1 MFNKLHDAVS
11 ATTQHVDQQ
20 LTDQIQELETQ
31 LKQLRENQT
40 RNKGRQ
46 QRQLTLVGA
55 LQSALGQVVR
65 AVHATSQAGEE
76 ELLDAF
82 WEEIAA
88 VQRGEYGEVDL
99 AQLPKPT
106 EPEEVTTEPNNP
118 QPNGDGN
125 GVVDVEVVDKNEYQ
139 GNSKQKTKNS
149 GEHSPFPVPGSP
161 FPSNETNGNTPNLDH
176 LTLKQLK
183 DAVLQAIN
191 RDQVYEYGPLN
202 LRTTWEKAYQ
212 AVVNQQRPK
221 DLKSLIQSSVGKRS
235 Q

>member
-20 LTDQIQELETQ
+20 LTDQIQELEAQ
-31 LKQLRENQT
+31 LKQLREDQT

-65 AVHATSQAGEE
+65 AVHATGQAGEE
-76 ELLDAF
+76 ELLEAF

-88 VQRGEYGEVDL
+88 VQQGEYGEVDL
-99 AQLPKPT
+99 AQLPKPA
-106 EPEEVTTEPNNP
+106 EPSEVTAEPNNP
-118 QPNGDGN
+118 KPKSDGD
-125 GVVDVEVVDKNEYQ
+125 GVVDVEVVD
-139 GNSKQKTKNS
+139 G
-149 GEHSPFPVPGSP
+149 
-161 FPSNETNGNTPNLDH
+161 NETNGDTPNLDH

-183 DAVLQAIN
+183 DAVLKVIN
-191 RDQVYEYGPLN
+191 RDQVYVYGPLN
-202 LRTTWEKAYQ
+202 IRSTWEKAYE

-221 DLKSLIQSSVGKRS
+221 DLKSLIQSSVGKPS

>member
-11 ATTQHVDQQ
+11 NTTQQIDGQ
-20 LTDQIQELETQ
+20 LTDQIQELEAQ

-65 AVHATSQAGEE
+65 AVHATQQGGEE
-76 ELLDAF
+76 ELLEAF
-82 WEEIAA
+82 WEEIEA
-88 VQRGEYGEVDL
+88 VQRGEYGEIDL

-106 EPEEVTTEPNNP
+106 EPDEVTPEPDNP
-118 QPNGDGN
+118 TPNSDGD
-125 GVVDVEVVDKNEYQ
+125 GVVDVEVV
-139 GNSKQKTKNS
+139 NS
-149 GEHSPFPVPGSP
+149 
-161 FPSNETNGNTPNLDH
+161 NGNVINDDTPNLEK
-176 LTLKQLK
+176 LTLTQLK
-183 DAVLQAIN
+183 EAVLKEIE

-202 LRTTWEKAYQ
+202 LRATWEKAYRD
-212 AVVNQQRPK
+212 VVGKQRPK
-221 DLKSLIQSSVGKRS
+221 DLKSLIKSSAARPS